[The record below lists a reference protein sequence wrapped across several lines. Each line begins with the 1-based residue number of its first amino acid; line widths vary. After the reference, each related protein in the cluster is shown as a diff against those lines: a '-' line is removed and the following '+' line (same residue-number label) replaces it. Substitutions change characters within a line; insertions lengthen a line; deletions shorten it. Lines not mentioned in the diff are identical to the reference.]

1 VRMRSLGAALVML
14 ALSANDAAVHA
25 QSTKPSDATTA
36 RSTPVALANPGFES
50 REPGR
55 QGAPLGWWKLQHAGP
70 ESYVFELDTTDP
82 RSGERSLRVIN
93 TGPEPFGT
101 ILQKVSAL
109 PHRGQTLRFAAW
121 IRTENAKG
129 NRYGAGAGLKL
140 HAVRGG
146 YPAAHVSM
154 RKDAVSG
161 TTGWKR
167 YELMLKVP
175 KDADDIEVGLTLF
188 GAGTA
193 WIDDAELV
201 VVEPGS

>member
-1 VRMRSLGAALVML
+1 MRSLTTALVVL
-14 ALSANDAAVHA
+14 AVSAVGDVVHA
-25 QSTKPSDATTA
+25 QSTKSDDATAA

-55 QGAPLGWWKLQHAGP
+55 QGAPVGWWKLQHAGP
-70 ESYVFELDTTDP
+70 ESYVFDLDSSDP
-82 RSGERSLRVIN
+82 RGGERSLRVIN

-109 PHRGQTLRFAAW
+109 PHRGHTLRFAAW

-146 YPAAHVSM
+146 YPIAHVSM

-188 GAGTA
+188 GMGTA
-193 WIDDAELV
+193 WLDDAELV
-201 VVEPGS
+201 VVEPAT